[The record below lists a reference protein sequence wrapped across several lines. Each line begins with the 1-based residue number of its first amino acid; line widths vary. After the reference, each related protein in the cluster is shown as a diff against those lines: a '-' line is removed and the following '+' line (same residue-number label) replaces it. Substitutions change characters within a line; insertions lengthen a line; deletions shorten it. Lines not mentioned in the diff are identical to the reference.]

1 MLMEDFQETQ
11 ALNGEQHL
19 KDLRQ
24 RINAKAENL
33 VKYRCTERRTKRWA
47 GIAIMTVLLAII
59 VALAVYSY
67 VKNDL
72 EAFITWVCI
81 FIGAALI
88 ADYILKMIMRRY
100 LTRMKNPS
108 TAPQYYREVK
118 RLITTHKLRQWIPL
132 AAALACGSFVRNRP
146 EPWLYSILFDSGLVL
161 GSILGAK
168 MRNWF
173 LDDDFCYDVE
183 ELGDMIAQESAA

>member
-11 ALNGEQHL
+11 AVNGEQHL

-24 RINAKAENL
+24 RINAKTENL
-33 VKYRCTERRTKRWA
+33 VKLRSTERRTKRWA

-72 EAFITWVCI
+72 GAFSTWVCI

-118 RLITTHKLRQWIPL
+118 RLITTHKLRLWIPL

-146 EPWLYSILFDSGLVL
+146 EPWLYSLLFDSGLVL
-161 GSILGAK
+161 GSILGSK

-183 ELGDMIAQESAA
+183 ELGDLIAQESAA

>member
-1 MLMEDFQETQ
+1 MENFQETQ
-11 ALNGEQHL
+11 AVNGEQHL

-33 VKYRCTERRTKRWA
+33 VKLCSTERRAKRWA

-67 VKNDL
+67 IENNLVK
-72 EAFITWVCI
+72 FSTWACI
-81 FIGAALI
+81 FFATALI
-88 ADYILKMIMRRY
+88 ADYVLKMIMRRF
-100 LTRMKNPS
+100 LTRMKSPS

-146 EPWLYSILFDSGLVL
+146 EPWIYSLLFYSGLVL
-161 GSILGAK
+161 GAILGAK
-168 MRNWF
+168 MRNWS

-183 ELGDMIAQESAA
+183 ELGDMIAQESAE

>member
-1 MLMEDFQETQ
+1 MEDSQETQ
-11 ALNGEQHL
+11 AVNGEQHL

-72 EAFITWVCI
+72 GAFSTWVCI
-81 FIGAALI
+81 FIGAPLI

-118 RLITTHKLRQWIPL
+118 RLITTHKLRLWIPL
-132 AAALACGSFVRNRP
+132 AAALVCCGFIRFGS
-146 EPWLYSILFDSGLVL
+146 ETWIDTSLASSGLIL
-161 GSILGAK
+161 GTILGAK

-173 LDDDFCYDVE
+173 LDDDFCFDVE
-183 ELGDMIAQESAA
+183 ELGDLIAQESAE

>member
-1 MLMEDFQETQ
+1 MMMEIFQETQ
-11 ALNGEQHL
+11 AMNGEQHL
-19 KDLRQ
+19 QDLRQ

-72 EAFITWVCI
+72 GAFSTWVCI

-100 LTRMKNPS
+100 LTRMKKTS
-108 TAPQYYREVK
+108 TAPHYYREVK
-118 RLITTHKLRQWIPL
+118 RLITTHKLRLWIPL
-132 AAALACGSFVRNRP
+132 ATALACGSFVRNRP
-146 EPWLYSILFDSGLVL
+146 EPWLYSLLFDSGLVL

>member
-1 MLMEDFQETQ
+1 MIMEDFQETQ
-11 ALNGEQHL
+11 AMNGDQHL
-19 KDLRQ
+19 QDLRQ

-33 VKYRCTERRTKRWA
+33 VKLRSTERRTKRWA
-47 GIAIMTVLLAII
+47 NIVVLAVLLAIL
-59 VALAVYSY
+59 VALVVYSY
-67 VKNDL
+67 IENNLWK
-72 EAFITWVCI
+72 FSTWTCI
-81 FIGAALI
+81 FLATALI

-100 LTRMKNPS
+100 LTRMKKTS

-118 RLITTHKLRQWIPL
+118 RLITTHKLRLWIPL

-183 ELGDMIAQESAA
+183 ELGDLIAQESAA

>member
-1 MLMEDFQETQ
+1 MMEIFQETQ
-11 ALNGEQHL
+11 AMNGEQHL
-19 KDLRQ
+19 QDLRQ

-33 VKYRCTERRTKRWA
+33 VKLRSTERRTKRWA
-47 GIAIMTVLLAII
+47 NIAVLAVLLAII

-72 EAFITWVCI
+72 GAFSTWVCI

-146 EPWLYSILFDSGLVL
+146 EPWIYSLLFDSGLVL
-161 GSILGAK
+161 GAILGSK

-183 ELGDMIAQESAA
+183 ELGDMIAQESAE

>member
-1 MLMEDFQETQ
+1 MEDFQETQ
-11 ALNGEQHL
+11 AMNGEQHL
-19 KDLRQ
+19 QDLRQ

-33 VKYRCTERRTKRWA
+33 VKLRSTERRTKRWA
-47 GIAIMTVLLAII
+47 NIVVLAVLLAIL
-59 VALAVYSY
+59 VALVVYSY
-67 VKNDL
+67 IENNLWK
-72 EAFITWVCI
+72 FSTWTCI
-81 FIGAALI
+81 FLGTALI

-100 LTRMKNPS
+100 LTRMKKTS
-108 TAPQYYREVK
+108 TVPQYYREVK
-118 RLITTHKLRQWIPL
+118 RLITTHKLRLWIPL
-132 AAALACGSFVRNRP
+132 AAALACGCFVRNRP

-183 ELGDMIAQESAA
+183 ELGDLIAQESAA

>member
-1 MLMEDFQETQ
+1 MENFQETQ
-11 ALNGEQHL
+11 AMNGEQHL
-19 KDLRQ
+19 QDLRQ

-33 VKYRCTERRTKRWA
+33 VKLRSTERRTKRWA
-47 GIAIMTVLLAII
+47 NIVVLAVLLAIL
-59 VALAVYSY
+59 VALVVYSY
-67 VKNDL
+67 IENNLVK
-72 EAFITWVCI
+72 FSTWACI
-81 FIGAALI
+81 FFATALI

-100 LTRMKNPS
+100 LTRMKKTS

-118 RLITTHKLRQWIPL
+118 RLITTHKLRLWIPL

-161 GSILGAK
+161 GSILGSK

-183 ELGDMIAQESAA
+183 ELGDLIAQESAA

>member
-1 MLMEDFQETQ
+1 MEDFQETQ
-11 ALNGEQHL
+11 AVNGEQHL
-19 KDLRQ
+19 QDLRQ

-72 EAFITWVCI
+72 GAFSTWVCI

-132 AAALACGSFVRNRP
+132 AAALICGGFVRYGSGT
-146 EPWLYSILFDSGLVL
+146 WIDTCLASGGLVL

-183 ELGDMIAQESAA
+183 ELGDMIAQESAE